1 MQLTKQQIQET
12 QIIVTTPEKWDVMT
26 RKNGDG
32 ALIHMVRLLILDEVY
47 IYIYIYSICIYLYVH
62 LLCVVMK

>member
-47 IYIYIYSICIYLYVH
+47 IYIYIYIAYVYIYMSIS
-62 LLCVVMK
+62 CVWL